1 MCLPQVNIGMEG
13 LLTSTAPGAS
23 ISVCGSLAIGY
34 QFLPRDGLYLC
45 RLYSMYLRVH
55 GASMCVIMD
64 SRALSRKS
72 STVTIFEKVDL
83 SFIDQDEHKEVLWT
97 TKDVGLQY
105 LMVKFKEKNNF
116 PNFLATFVRSTND
129 AKHAC

>member
-1 MCLPQVNIGMEG
+1 MLLPKVNIGMEG
-13 LLTSTAPGAS
+13 LLTSRATGIIS
-23 ISVCGSLAIGY
+23 SVCSSLAIGY

-83 SFIDQDEHKEVLWT
+83 TFIDQEDHKEVLWA